1 MRFPRREPSTD
12 GRATGGCALAGRDG
26 RVDGAR
32 SESGAAREQAVIG
45 EIVEGFSQDGRGLH
59 DDLLQRV
66 HRRGA
71 RFHGGIPC
79 DLELADHLD
88 ACTYGKPHTHGS
100 RDRSRGRG
108 AGERWQRE
116 HRGRAL
122 RERRRVAGVL
132 RTFLR
137 PPRGLTTVHDGRQA
151 A

>member
-1 MRFPRREPSTD
+1 MPRTHRPYAAEFRRRMVDLVRAGRTPESLGEEFEPSAQAIRKWLRQAD
-12 GRATGGCALAGRDG
+12 RD
-26 RVDGAR
+26 
-32 SESGAAREQAVIG
+32 E
-45 EIVEGFSQDGRGLH
+45 
-59 DDLLQRV
+59 
-66 HRRGA
+66 
-71 RFHGGIPC
+71 
-79 DLELADHLD
+79 
-88 ACTYGKPHTHGS
+88 CTYGKPHTHGS

-137 PPRGLTTVHDGRQA
+137 PPRGVHGLPAAIVHGGRQA

>member
-1 MRFPRREPSTD
+1 MRSVSRIADVSINT
-12 GRATGGCALAGRDG
+12 
-26 RVDGAR
+26 V
-32 SESGAAREQAVIG
+32 SK
-45 EIVEGFSQDGRGLH
+45 
-59 DDLLQRV
+59 LLV
-66 HRRGA
+66 
-71 RFHGGIPC
+71 
-79 DLELADHLD
+79 D

-137 PPRGLTTVHDGRQA
+137 PPRGVHGLPAATVHGGRQA